1 MSDLVLRPK
10 YDWRVIVDKSTCY
23 LFMRGIPTW
32 TGSFQ
37 DVEDYMFNSG
47 ILTREEFKQQ
57 VWTDGFLSGKN
68 DIREVL

>member
-10 YDWRVIVDKSTCY
+10 YDWRVVVDKNHCY
-23 LFMRGIPTW
+23 LFLRDIPTW

-37 DVEDYMFNSG
+37 EVEDYMFDNG
-47 ILTREEFKQQ
+47 MLTREEFKQQ